1 MPLRFTVNGKLVDSG
16 DTSVQEAA
24 DAPAQSAD
32 GRTLLDDTAAVYHV
46 DGSVDK
52 LTDRAFNAAIKLPPS
67 GNYTRVM
74 PVKTD

>member
-1 MPLRFTVNGKLVDSG
+1 MGLRFISNGKVTDSG
-16 DTSVQEAA
+16 ESPVQEIA
-24 DAPAQSAD
+24 DAPAQRAD
-32 GRTLLDDTAAVYHV
+32 GRTLLDSTSAIYHV